1 MDELKS
7 GATNTTSGNNDFM
20 FESYPQRIV
29 IAFVLCLIT
38 VVGIVGNIH
47 VLLAVLLCRK
57 LRSSTNWLIVNLGMA
72 DLLICI
78 FLPFNVV
85 AMVSKDGWPI
95 AEWICAMTGV
105 VTLTCLGASITTLV
119 LIAHNR
125 WTLLTKPRHTFY
137 RIYSSRNLIGMAIV
151 SWMYPLL
158 LVIIPSMAGL
168 AKWGYSENYKT
179 CLQDTTLSNS
189 LFYSIIGLVGCI
201 IPAAIAIVIIYI
213 LVYQFVSRHSK
224 AMGRMLTDDSRDVR
238 TSCLTCT
245 CMGVDSSWTDS
256 RGQQK
261 SVDLSGSRS
270 TSENSITAGYTTRS
284 TLRNMPISNVGEAT
298 NQDISVDHELA
309 ETNVAKR
316 QKESQLPIRLSGDLL
331 GNREGS
337 MATSRVENRAPVNEL
352 SEINLEISASSNPE
366 KSSKTPAPAV
376 DSRSSP
382 KISRHHINVTKRLSL
397 VVICFFICFLPFGI
411 CVIVPTSDPV
421 VPWGHLLFMVHS
433 CINPF
438 IYAGTMPIFRKV
450 MISIVRCRFHS
461 IPDHVDFVR
470 FCRSHDG

>member
-20 FESYPQRIV
+20 FESYPQRVV
-29 IAFVLCLIT
+29 IAFILCLIT

-47 VLLAVLLCRK
+47 VILAVLLCRK

-72 DLLICI
+72 DLLTCL

-85 AMVSKDGWPI
+85 AMVSKDGWPF

-105 VTLTCLGASITTLV
+105 VTLTCLGASIISLV

-189 LFYSIIGLVGCI
+189 IFYSIIGLVGCI
-201 IPAAIAIVIIYI
+201 IPAAVAIVIIYI
-213 LVYQFVSRHSK
+213 LVYQFVSRHNK
-224 AMGRMLTDDSRDVR
+224 ALGRMLTDDSRDVR
-238 TSCLTCT
+238 TSC
-245 CMGVDSSWTDS
+245 MGVDSSWTDS
-256 RGQQK
+256 QGHQK
-261 SVDLSGSRS
+261 SVDLSGPRS
-270 TSENSITAGYTTRS
+270 TSVNSVTAGDTTRS
-284 TLRNMPISNVGEAT
+284 TLRTMPISNVGEAT

-309 ETNVAKR
+309 ERNVAKR
-316 QKESQLPIRLSGDLL
+316 QMELQLPIRLSGDLL
-331 GNREGS
+331 GNREWS
-337 MATSRVENRAPVNEL
+337 MVTSQVENRAPGNEL
-352 SEINLEISASSNPE
+352 SEINREISASNPT
-366 KSSKTPAPAV
+366 KTPASAV

-382 KISRHHINVTKRLSL
+382 KISRHHINVTKRLSSL
-397 VVICFFICFLPFGI
+397 VICFFICFLPFGI
-411 CVIVPTSDPV
+411 CLIVPTSDPV
-421 VPWGHLLFMVHS
+421 VPWGHLLFMVNS